1 MGEPVA
7 DRVHRPYHHGNLAA
21 ALIDAG
27 LEMAAEGGPEAVVLR
42 EVARRVGVSPTAAYR
57 HFNGQS
63 GLIEEVKK
71 ASLGRL
77 AEYMRAALTPYDG
90 DDGGGDRGGSRGGE
104 GGHVG
109 DGHVGGGPGGSGR
122 GGGDHRGGGHE
133 GNGAL
138 GRAETRSGADRVAL
152 PGVEPGSP
160 QERAWR
166 RLEAIGRAYFT
177 FALSE
182 PGLFRCFCIGLPL
195 PETVHLP
202 DLRPAPSESAD
213 DRLPDP
219 AAFGVLTEVLD
230 ELVDAGVISPERRA
244 LQVDIALWS
253 SVHGLAVLCLDG
265 PLAQAGREMQEQM
278 LDTVLDVI
286 AHGLAGAR

>member
-1 MGEPVA
+1 MA
-7 DRVHRPYHHGNLAA
+7 NRVHRPYHHGNLAA

-27 LEMAAEGGPEAVVLR
+27 LEMAAEGGPDAVVLR

-57 HFNGQS
+57 HFNGQA

-77 AEYMRAALTPYDG
+77 AEYMRSALAAYDG
-90 DDGGGDRGGSRGGE
+90 DDGGGDRGGGRGGD
-104 GGHVG
+104 GGH
-109 DGHVGGGPGGSGR
+109 GGGGRGSGR
-122 GGGDHRGGGHE
+122 RGGGGHG
-133 GNGAL
+133 GNGVS

-195 PETVHLP
+195 PETADVPH
-202 DLRPAPSESAD
+202 LRPAPLESAG
-213 DRLPDP
+213 DRLPNP

-230 ELVDAGVISPERRA
+230 ELVDAGVITSERRA